1 MNITDIISETMY
13 LINNTIDEL
22 IYFVPDVLKIF
33 ALSLFMIMLNFAL
46 LKNPTKKRKIISI
59 VIGLFYGIYCIFRLI
74 PIDKFD
80 FSLSIDNFQEIFV
93 IIMSLLPYFCM
104 IFVGKKIKEVK
115 IVNFFLNYHM
125 LHLLFLLIAITWNNF
140 DSESV
145 SLVATIVFIMFTY
158 TFSLANYKSGAK

>member
-33 ALSLFMIMLNFAL
+33 ALSLFMIMLNFAIL
-46 LKNPTKKRKIISI
+46 RNPTIKRKIVSI
-59 VIGLFYGIYCIFRLI
+59 VISLFYGIYCIFRLI
-74 PIDKFD
+74 PIENFD

-93 IIMSLLPYFCM
+93 IIISLLPYFCM
-104 IFVGKKIKEVK
+104 IFVGKKIKETK

-125 LHLLFLLIAITWNNF
+125 LHLIFMLIAIIWNNF

-145 SLVATIVFIMFTY
+145 NLIATFIYAIFTY